1 MIKIKHFIK
10 DNYSS
15 FLFFLLSGLGIFLL
29 LLFAIPKA
37 QPLLVSTS
45 DQANNSNNKEVIHYV
60 AIGDSLTEGIGDST
74 NSGGFVPLV
83 ARDLE
88 KKLGLNGVQVD
99 NFGKNGDR
107 SDQILKRIKKDEDIQ
122 KGIASADVITLTF
135 GGNDLMK
142 VVKGDIFSLTEKSF
156 EKPLKSYQKGVKK
169 LLDEIRTYNEQAPIY
184 VIGIYNPFYLY
195 FPEIT
200 EMQDI
205 VNNWN
210 TGTEEVVDEFSN
222 AYFIPINDLL
232 YKGSDGDVG
241 IVSEGT
247 ISSSEAA
254 QDITNDALYE
264 EDHFHPNNLGYQ
276 IMASTVRDEMLKTKD
291 KWLPK
296 EMSVKK

>member
-1 MIKIKHFIK
+1 MIKIKRFFK
-10 DNYSS
+10 NNYPSL
-15 FLFFLLSGLGIFLL
+15 LFFLISGLAVFLVLL
-29 LLFAIPKA
+29 LIIPKA
-37 QPLLVSTS
+37 QPMLISNTN
-45 DQANNSNNKEVIHYV
+45 QAANTNSKEVIRYV
-60 AIGDSLTEGIGDST
+60 AIGDSLTEGIGDPT

-107 SDQILKRIKKDEDIQ
+107 SDQILKRIKKSEEIQ
-122 KGIASADVITLTF
+122 KSISSADIITLTF

-142 VVKGDIFSLTEKSF
+142 VVKGDILSLTEKSF
-156 EKPLKSYQKGVKK
+156 DKPLKSYQKGAKK
-169 LLDEIRTYNEQAPIY
+169 LLEEIRTYNEHAPIY
-184 VIGIYNPFYLY
+184 VVGIYNPFYLY

-210 TGTEEVVDEFSN
+210 SGTEEVVDEFSN
-222 AYFIPINDLL
+222 AYFIPVNDLL
-232 YKGSDGDVG
+232 YKGSGGDVG

-247 ISSSEAA
+247 TSSSEIAE
-254 QDITNDALYE
+254 DITNDALYE

-276 IMASTVRDEMLKTKD
+276 IMASTVRDKMLKTKD
-291 KWLPK
+291 QWLPK
-296 EMSVKK
+296 ETSVKK

>member
-1 MIKIKHFIK
+1 MINIKRFFK
-10 DNYSS
+10 KYYPS
-15 FLFFLLSGLGIFLL
+15 FLYFLVSVLGIFLIL
-29 LLFAIPKA
+29 LVTIPKA
-37 QPLLVSTS
+37 QPLLITNT
-45 DQANNSNNKEVIHYV
+45 DQTANPNNKEVIHYV

-88 KKLGLNGVQVD
+88 KQLGLNGVQVD

-107 SDQILKRIKKDEDIQ
+107 SDQILKRIKKNEEIQ
-122 KGIASADVITLTF
+122 KSIASADVITLTF

-156 EKPLKSYQKGVKK
+156 NKPLKAYQKGVKK
-169 LLDEIRTYNEQAPIY
+169 LLDEVRTYNEYAPIY
-184 VIGIYNPFYLY
+184 VVGIYNPFYLY

-210 TGTEEVVDEFSN
+210 KGTEEVVDEFSN

-232 YKGSDGDVG
+232 YKGSGGDVG
-241 IVSEGT
+241 IVSDGT

-276 IMASTVRDEMLKTKD
+276 LMASTVRDEMLKTKD
-291 KWLPK
+291 QWLPK
-296 EMSVKK
+296 ETSVKK